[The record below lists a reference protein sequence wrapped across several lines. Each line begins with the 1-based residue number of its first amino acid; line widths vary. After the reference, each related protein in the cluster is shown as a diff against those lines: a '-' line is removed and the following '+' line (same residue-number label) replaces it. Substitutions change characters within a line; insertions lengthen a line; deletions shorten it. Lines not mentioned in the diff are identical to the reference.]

1 MQRRLNAST
10 SSKLPLSSTPRQNI
24 FSRRRN
30 NNNNANRSFSSSI
43 KTFLFNPINLLLF
56 LAISIFGLSLYFFPA
71 EVYKV
76 EKDVEV
82 VGHNLAVH
90 AIEAEHEVE
99 NWVRTHQYSSSS
111 SSLSAAAGNVPNK
124 ETSKDATARMMAQ
137 SSKWMDGEKA
147 LRKQL
152 QVLMDQQQQDNKN
165 LGVPILTRYLGDDFP
180 AFVTKDMNEQEWK
193 QKVDE
198 KYKQMRK
205 EEEEWQIQ
213 MQQLMDIYQQ
223 EKINK

>member
-1 MQRRLNAST
+1 M
-10 SSKLPLSSTPRQNI
+10 
-24 FSRRRN
+24 
-30 NNNNANRSFSSSI
+30 
-43 KTFLFNPINLLLF
+43 
-56 LAISIFGLSLYFFPA
+56 SLYFFPA

-90 AIEAEHEVE
+90 AMEAEHEVE
-99 NWVRTHQYSSSS
+99 NWVRNHQYTSSSS
-111 SSLSAAAGNVPNK
+111 AAATGKVPRT

-152 QVLMDQQQQDNKN
+152 QVLMDQQQHNNEN
-165 LGVPILTRYLGDDFP
+165 LGVPILTRYLGEDFP

-198 KYKQMRK
+198 QYKQMRK

-213 MQQLMDIYQQ
+213 MQQLMDNTQD
-223 EKINK
+223 KLN